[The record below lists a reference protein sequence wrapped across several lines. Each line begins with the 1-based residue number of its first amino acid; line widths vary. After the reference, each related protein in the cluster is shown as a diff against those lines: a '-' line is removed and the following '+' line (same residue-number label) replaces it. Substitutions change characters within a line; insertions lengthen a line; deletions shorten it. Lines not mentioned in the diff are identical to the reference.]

1 MNKTQDRIKEAA
13 TPATNGTSKE
23 TTPQTQEQKDK
34 ALIAKL
40 RSLNKELQEQIEK
53 ELGQPD
59 PDSDEAKAILSSDSE
74 KNEDTNNN
82 DGGGSCKG
90 DGNCR
95 RQDCP

>member
-1 MNKTQDRIKEAA
+1 MTDDGN
-13 TPATNGTSKE
+13 P
-23 TTPQTQEQKDK
+23 
-34 ALIAKL
+34 AKL
-40 RSLNKELQEQIEK
+40 VSSELFIKGTAELQEQIAK

-74 KNEDTNNN
+74 KNEDTNDD
-82 DGGGSCKG
+82 DGGGGCKG

>member
-1 MNKTQDRIKEAA
+1 MTDDGN
-13 TPATNGTSKE
+13 P
-23 TTPQTQEQKDK
+23 
-34 ALIAKL
+34 AKL
-40 RSLNKELQEQIEK
+40 VSSELFIKGTAELQEQIAK

-74 KNEDTNNN
+74 KNEDTNDD

>member
-1 MNKTQDRIKEAA
+1 MTDDGN
-13 TPATNGTSKE
+13 P
-23 TTPQTQEQKDK
+23 
-34 ALIAKL
+34 AKL
-40 RSLNKELQEQIEK
+40 VSSKLFIKGTAELQEQIAK

-74 KNEDTNNN
+74 KNEDTKDN

>member
-1 MNKTQDRIKEAA
+1 MTDDGN
-13 TPATNGTSKE
+13 P
-23 TTPQTQEQKDK
+23 
-34 ALIAKL
+34 AKL
-40 RSLNKELQEQIEK
+40 VSSELFIKGTAELQEQIEK

-74 KNEDTNNN
+74 KNEDTENN

-90 DGNCR
+90 DDDCR